1 MARRASKKT
10 KPITYVYLVLGA
22 GVIALGFNLVSSK
35 GGKEEGK
42 KLIQLDVS
50 EYMKRGSMLRDNT
63 YTLTGKVQD
72 RFQRGDQEMLSVLVE
87 GPNRKEDLLPVVVP
101 PEVRSTMNLERGV
114 EYKFKIKIL
123 NKGENLGII
132 IAENVARPE

>member
-1 MARRASKKT
+1 M
-10 KPITYVYLVLGA
+10 
-22 GVIALGFNLVSSK
+22 
-35 GGKEEGK
+35 
-42 KLIQLDVS
+42 
-50 EYMKRGSMLRDNT
+50 
-63 YTLTGKVQD
+63 QD